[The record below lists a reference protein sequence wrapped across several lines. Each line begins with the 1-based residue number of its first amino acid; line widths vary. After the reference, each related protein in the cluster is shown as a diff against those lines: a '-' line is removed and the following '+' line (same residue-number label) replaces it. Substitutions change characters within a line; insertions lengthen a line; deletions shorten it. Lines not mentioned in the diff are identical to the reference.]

1 MNTQSW
7 TSQIDQNTSDFKA
20 AFAQLSADQLNWKPN
35 PDTWSIGQNIDHL
48 IVINKT
54 YFPVIAEVRAGTYK
68 ASWVAKIGFLVKFL
82 GNMILKSVQPTTTR
96 KIKTFPIWE
105 PAKSNIPADILQKF
119 EAHQQELK
127 ALISNSAD
135 LLDKG
140 TVISSPANANI
151 VYKLDR
157 AFDIIVTHEQRHLQQ
172 AKQVMAQLREN
183 VG

>member
-1 MNTQSW
+1 MDTQKW
-7 TSQIDQNTSDFKA
+7 ILQIDQNTTDFKT
-20 AFAQLSADQLNWKPN
+20 AFGLLSFDQLNWKPN
-35 PDTWSIGQNIDHL
+35 PGAWSIGQNIDHL

-54 YFPVIAEVRAGTYK
+54 YFPIIDEIRAGTYK
-68 ASWVAKIGFLVKFL
+68 TNWVGKIGFLVKFF
-82 GNMILKSVQPTTTR
+82 GNMILKSVQPATTR

-105 PAKSNIPADILQKF
+105 PALSDIPADVLQKF

-127 ALISNSAD
+127 ELIANSSD
-135 LLDKG
+135 LLDQR

-151 VYKLDR
+151 VYTLDR

-172 AKQVMAQLREN
+172 AKQVLAQLPEG